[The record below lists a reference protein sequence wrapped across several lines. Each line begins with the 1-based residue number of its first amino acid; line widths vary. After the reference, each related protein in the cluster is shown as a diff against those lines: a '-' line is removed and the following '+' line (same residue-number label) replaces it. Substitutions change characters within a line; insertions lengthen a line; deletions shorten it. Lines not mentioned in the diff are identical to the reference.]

1 MRTFGNMHQ
10 LVKCCLKDLSEFHNL
25 YSETPLPPMATL
37 AAKSEWTKQID
48 LGLSIVDLLLKATFI
63 CNTNQERQR
72 LSTLMKIFCE
82 VTSARRL
89 RR

>member
-1 MRTFGNMHQ
+1 
-10 LVKCCLKDLSEFHNL
+10 
-25 YSETPLPPMATL
+25 MATL

-89 RR
+89 RRWTSQAATRDAVSDEWPHL